1 MINRKLDSNGDYSFG
16 QNNSDMLKGV
26 DAVAQAIKTKL
37 LLFQA
42 EWWEDQNDGLPL
54 FQSII
59 GQYNLEDVKVAAS
72 RLLSDRIK
80 DVKEVLSVIESSV
93 NINEKER
100 SISYKYVVNTTE
112 GTISEEV
119 NLLWLTLL
127 LI

>member
-1 MINRKLDSNGDYSFG
+1 MVNRKLDSNGDYSFG

-59 GQYNLEDVKVAAS
+59 GQYNLEDVKVAVS

-119 NLLWLTLL
+119 NL
-127 LI
+127 